1 MPAPRYCARRWR
13 ISRRENLWKRREVE
27 KSKIDFPTSL
37 GNPANT
43 RGIPTFPTAS
53 AAAVYKTN
61 SCRTD
66 GDISNEVRLGT
77 FLSSYD
83 IRVGVCL
90 TRHALRPILRENS
103 GQGGIV
109 MLKHSLVF
117 VLIVGLGALSAL
129 GQSKIDQPTI

>member
-1 MPAPRYCARRWR
+1 
-13 ISRRENLWKRREVE
+13 VE

-83 IRVGVCL
+83 KLPPHHL
-90 TRHALRPILRENS
+90 TRRLAETTLRGSRVWKQENLQEEDLES
-103 GQGGIV
+103 
-109 MLKHSLVF
+109 SEEN
-117 VLIVGLGALSAL
+117 
-129 GQSKIDQPTI
+129 DQ

>member
-83 IRVGVCL
+83 SGNSLSL
-90 TRHALRPILRENS
+90 TLPRTDPIMKQLESRFAGEW
-103 GQGGIV
+103 
-109 MLKHSLVF
+109 
-117 VLIVGLGALSAL
+117 
-129 GQSKIDQPTI
+129 P